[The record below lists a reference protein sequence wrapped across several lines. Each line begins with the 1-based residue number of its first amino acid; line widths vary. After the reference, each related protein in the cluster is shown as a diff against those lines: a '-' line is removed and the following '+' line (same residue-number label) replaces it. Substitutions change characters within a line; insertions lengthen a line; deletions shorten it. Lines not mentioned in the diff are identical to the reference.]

1 MFVYTLCCTFK
12 TEVTCFINNSKPPDF
27 QHAFI
32 RYLQHLEYQQNSNCR
47 QSPMQNCKEINIGN
61 CIDPSACVPLNFQV
75 LIKTAS
81 LDNNSR
87 VFTYCSFIRRPRCIH
102 WCIASSHGSCVD
114 DVFGIQVNHTPER
127 NVFCVTRAF
136 SPEQV
141 CSLDS
146 CVLDEKGKYNN
157 VIDSRRRIDH
167 NEKQQQKFSKGKF
180 VLLLILRI

>member
-1 MFVYTLCCTFK
+1 M
-12 TEVTCFINNSKPPDF
+12 
-27 QHAFI
+27 
-32 RYLQHLEYQQNSNCR
+32 
-47 QSPMQNCKEINIGN
+47 
-61 CIDPSACVPLNFQV
+61 

-87 VFTYCSFIRRPRCIH
+87 VFTYCSFIQRPRCIH

-167 NEKQQQKFSKGKF
+167 NEKQQQKVSKGKF

>member
-1 MFVYTLCCTFK
+1 M
-12 TEVTCFINNSKPPDF
+12 
-27 QHAFI
+27 
-32 RYLQHLEYQQNSNCR
+32 
-47 QSPMQNCKEINIGN
+47 
-61 CIDPSACVPLNFQV
+61 

-102 WCIASSHGSCVD
+102 WCIASSHGSCAD

-167 NEKQQQKFSKGKF
+167 NEKQQQKVSKGKF
-180 VLLLILRI
+180 VLFLNLRFKLNGFCHFLHLNYLFLWDRIWKREKDLQNVAWKIHFRDIDFLVGKQVRSFMVCK